1 MDIAAF
7 GFASTKLNKK
17 IIIIKAATHQTKQTD
32 QPTRVLVSCAV
43 TGMQRAQPGSFR
55 RTSGRGCWVVGHL
68 RGLSTSH
75 RSRRRWKKVINRLVE
90 REK

>member
-55 RTSGRGCWVVGHL
+55 RTSGRGCWAVGHL